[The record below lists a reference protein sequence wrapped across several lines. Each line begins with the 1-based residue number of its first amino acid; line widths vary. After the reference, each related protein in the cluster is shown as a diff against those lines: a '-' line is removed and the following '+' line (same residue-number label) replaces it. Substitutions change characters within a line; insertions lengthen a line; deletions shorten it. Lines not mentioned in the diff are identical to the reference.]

1 MVFSWLLVYISATVK
16 LYFSA
21 KENSETMGQRGG
33 ITGISLVI
41 LSRDYNQSARVWLIW
56 NAMNLVSLERPPK
69 VSMVSNDI
77 LKKT

>member
-1 MVFSWLLVYISATVK
+1 MQPRGMRFSDKTLFFLGCLFISATVK

-56 NAMNLVSLERPPK
+56 NAMNLVSLERPP
-69 VSMVSNDI
+69 
-77 LKKT
+77 